1 MRAHQASRIA
11 LKVSRALLFAADD
24 SRRAGLLPP
33 GSVQTTEAL
42 LRAAGMLDDW
52 QVRVYRSSRLRRLRS
67 WGEDK
72 ILPGATTHLAL
83 RKRVMDDETRIAI
96 EAGATQVLVV
106 GAGFDTLG
114 LRLATQF
121 PSVRFVEIDHPA
133 TQSLK
138 RHALEQLGSPDNL
151 VLHPADLAEASLPE
165 AADELGWDRDQRAVV
180 IVEGILRHIA
190 EPDVADFLRGVS
202 AVMGPGSRL
211 LGTYLLPD
219 AQGRPQAGRL
229 AGIGRASRRA
239 IGEPLQWAVTHEDL
253 SSLLAEIGFELRDE
267 PGHVDLRLRYLVP
280 SGLDELPLATNEQ
293 ILIADLA

>member
-1 MRAHQASRIA
+1 MRAHQVSRNA

-33 GSVQTTEAL
+33 DSAKTTEAL

-67 WGEDK
+67 WSEDK
-72 ILPGATTHLAL
+72 LLPGATTHLAL
-83 RKRVMDDETRIAI
+83 RKRVMDDETRSAI

-114 LRLATQF
+114 LRLARRY

-138 RHALEQLGSPDNL
+138 RHAIAQIGPPDNL
-151 VLHPADLAEASLPE
+151 VLHPADLAETSLPE
-165 AADELGWDRDQRAVV
+165 AAEELGWDRDQRAVV
-180 IVEGILRHIA
+180 TTEGVLRHIA

-202 AVMGPGSRL
+202 EVMGPGSRL

-229 AGIGRASRRA
+229 AGLGRASRRA
-239 IGEPLQWAVTHEDL
+239 IGEPMQWAVTREDL
-253 SSLLAEIGFELRDE
+253 ASLLTEIGFQMRDE

-280 SGLDELPLATNEQ
+280 LGLDELPLATVEQ